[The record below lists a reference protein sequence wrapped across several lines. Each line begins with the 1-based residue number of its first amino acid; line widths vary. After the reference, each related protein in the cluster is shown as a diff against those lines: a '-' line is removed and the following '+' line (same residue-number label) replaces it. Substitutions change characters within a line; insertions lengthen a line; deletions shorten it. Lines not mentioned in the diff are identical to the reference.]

1 MSTPDKLPLSIGF
14 SSCPNDTFI
23 FDALVHQRINLKS
36 LAFREWLAD
45 VEELNL
51 KAARAELDITKLSIF
66 AMLQLGANYQLLDS
80 GAAFGIGL
88 GPLIISKKSMTP
100 ADLKSARILVPGKNT
115 TARLLTELYT
125 EGQHTDFK
133 EVIFSDIEQLL
144 LDEKSDAGVIIHEN
158 RFTYKQKGL
167 KLVADLGAY
176 WNEISSDL
184 PLPLGGI
191 AIRRSFSDDLKK
203 LVSKLLRN
211 SLQFAMDHPNV
222 ALQYMQQHAQ
232 EMEAGIMQQHVKA
245 YVNEYSLSMGE
256 NGRKAIRFL
265 AQKASEIGLI
275 PAHTDIESLFVKN

>member
-1 MSTPDKLPLSIGF
+1 MSAPNKLPLSIGF

-23 FDALVHQRINLKS
+23 FDALVHQRINLQG

-51 KAARAELDITKLSIF
+51 KAAKAELDITKLSIF
-66 AMLQLGANYQLLDS
+66 AMLQLGASYQLLDS

-88 GPLIISKKSMTP
+88 GPLIISKKNISPT
-100 ADLKSARILVPGKNT
+100 DLKTARILVPGKNT

-125 EGQHTDFK
+125 EGQHGDFE

-144 LDEKSDAGVIIHEN
+144 LDEKFDAGVIIHEN

-176 WNEISSDL
+176 WNVISSNL

-191 AIRRSFSDDLKK
+191 AIRRSFSDDLKTQ
-203 LVSKLLRN
+203 VSKLLRN
-211 SLQFAMDHPNV
+211 SLQFAMDHPDV

-232 EMEAGIMQQHVKA
+232 EMETGIMQQHVKA
-245 YVNEYSLSMGE
+245 YVNEYSLSMGK

-265 AQKASEIGLI
+265 AQKASETGLI
-275 PAHTDIESLFVKN
+275 PPHIDIESLFVKN